1 MSAVTLVGGSL
12 LLAVTIYLIGAPLFK
27 GEEEGRQPGEQE
39 KGKSAPGSR
48 QESVFSALAEIEF
61 DYQMGKLAHSDYREL
76 RQHYQ
81 GQAMEILKKRE
92 KSQQAEKLKSRKEI
106 EAEIEAELERELAEI
121 REQMALRNKG

>member
-61 DYQMGKLAHSDYREL
+61 DYRWATGPRNEEL

-81 GQAMEILKKRE
+81 GRPW
-92 KSQQAEKLKSRKEI
+92 
-106 EAEIEAELERELAEI
+106 
-121 REQMALRNKG
+121 NF